1 MNNSLDR
8 LLDGICAALRRD
20 VIPRLDDEYAT
31 GQALAVIDLINNL
44 KPRLDWAVPPLVER
58 ARSQQALVAELDRV
72 LGAGGSGRPRF
83 DAALDS
89 LPVDGRGLQAL
100 CDRLDA
106 HVGAT
111 VRWLGA
117 AGPVTTADPMNGS
130 GPPADP
136 AQHGE
141 AADAARAAI
150 SRHVHAELRRDMAL
164 TPRPLFAEIARGTDA
179 NHSSAPSS

>member
-58 ARSQQALVAELDRV
+58 ARSQQALVAELDRL
-72 LGAGGSGRPRF
+72 LGTDETDRPRF
-83 DAALDS
+83 DATLDK
-89 LPVDGRGLQAL
+89 LPADGRRLQAL

-106 HVGAT
+106 HIGAT
-111 VRWLGA
+111 VRWLSVARA
-117 AGPVTTADPMNGS
+117 AQS
-130 GPPADP
+130 
-136 AQHGE
+136 GE

-150 SRHVHAELRRDMAL
+150 SRHVHVELRRDMAL

-179 NHSSAPSS
+179 TPSPSSPSTASSPSSSSS

>member
-31 GQALAVIDLINNL
+31 GQALAVIDLVNNL
-44 KPRLDWAVPPLVER
+44 KPRLDWAVPPLIER
-58 ARSQQALVAELDRV
+58 ARSQQALVAELDHL
-72 LGAGGSGRPRF
+72 LGTDDTQRPRF
-83 DAALDS
+83 DATSDT
-89 LPVDGRGLQAL
+89 LPTDGRGLQAL

-106 HVGAT
+106 HIGAT

-117 AGPVTTADPMNGS
+117 ASAAHS
-130 GPPADP
+130 AHSAHS
-136 AQHGE
+136 AQGGE
-141 AADAARAAI
+141 AADAARHAI

-179 NHSSAPSS
+179 SPAPSSPSSPSSSSS